1 MIADGM
7 ILQLFEI
14 QKQKSMLFGVQMTNQ
29 CCCLIN
35 PIPTSLCHVI
45 TVYGLIQPIAGRHR
59 GEFHVNNLYVL
70 KYYYA
75 QGVY

>member
-29 CCCLIN
+29 CCCLIKKAV
-35 PIPTSLCHVI
+35 CW
-45 TVYGLIQPIAGRHR
+45 
-59 GEFHVNNLYVL
+59 NNEVTYL
-70 KYYYA
+70 
-75 QGVY
+75 